1 MAQSILVVEDE
12 EYIRDLYKR
21 QLEIAGYAVDVAI
34 NGKQALDMIA
44 KTPYEVILLD
54 VMMPELTG
62 IDVLK
67 KIDLKKNN
75 PTLKVVMLTNLGQDD
90 IIKQAFELGA
100 AGYLIKLSINPNN
113 LVDEVKK
120 FIKS

>member
-113 LVDEVKK
+113 LVDEVKT
-120 FIKS
+120 